1 MSFSSDEVNFL
12 VYRYLQES
20 GFLHSAYV
28 FGIESHISQSNING
42 ALVPPAALLTI
53 LQKGLLYT
61 EVEWSVGEDGEVA
74 RPIEGLSL
82 IDAVMPEVK
91 PPKPIVKTEP
101 GKPGAAVDS
110 SSASAASAAAAG
122 GNQNSSNSKPE
133 IKIEPGTG
141 AAGSTAGGNKT
152 TSTTGGTSTPTDQ
165 TTSEVD
171 SSGNAANSTGGTFAG
186 NNGNNQAS
194 AGGANSTSNPSA
206 GGDSAGA
213 ATGGQK
219 KAQNSNEAQ
228 GSSSGGTANATSTDD
243 AASSTSTNGNSST
256 SSSAEQPASGVT
268 PAVST
273 SNPDAAAAG
282 GGATAAGAKAPSGAV
297 TIRVGAQGNS
307 SVQAGGGSSTA
318 QNSAPSGTISSST
331 GGGGGAGTPA
341 ALVPMEID
349 ESIEI
354 PESKARVLRG
364 HESEVFICA
373 WNPSRDLLAS
383 GSGDSTARI
392 WDMSDANT
400 NSNQLVL
407 RHCIQKGGA
416 EVPSN
421 KDVTSLDWNCDGSL
435 LATGSYDGYAR
446 IWKTDGRLASTL
458 GQHKGPIFAL
468 KWNKCGNYILSAGV
482 DKTTIIWDASTGQCT
497 QQFAFHSAPA
507 LDVDWQTNLAF
518 ASCSTDQRIHV
529 CRLGV
534 NEPIKTFKGHT
545 NEVNAIK
552 WCPQGQLLASCS
564 DDMTLKIWSMN
575 RDRCC
580 HDLQAHSKEIYTIK
594 WSPTGPGTNNP
605 NTNLILA
612 SASFDSTVRLWDVE
626 RGSCIHTL
634 TKHTEPVYSVAFS
647 PDGKHLASGSFD
659 KCVHIWST
667 QTGQLVH
674 SYKGTGGIF
683 EVCWNSKG
691 TKVGAS
697 ASDGSVFVLDL
708 RKF

>member
-1 MSFSSDEVNFL
+1 MSFSSDEVNYL
-12 VYRYLQES
+12 VFRYLQES

-53 LQKGLLYT
+53 IQKGLLYT

-91 PPKPIVKTEP
+91 PPKPAVKTELAKAGVEASTP
-101 GKPGAAVDS
+101 AGANANNNV
-110 SSASAASAAAAG
+110 
-122 GNQNSSNSKPE
+122 KPE

-141 AAGSTAGGNKT
+141 AAGAGKTAS
-152 TSTTGGTSTPTDQ
+152 STTGTSTPTGNAES
-165 TTSEVD
+165 SEVD
-171 SSGNAANSTGGTFAG
+171 SSGNANGNSTNTGNNNTTGGTNATA
-186 NNGNNQAS
+186 NNQPTAS
-194 AGGANSTSNPSA
+194 AGGDASAAATNANKKAGSSEPGNSTTSA
-206 GGDSAGA
+206 
-213 ATGGQK
+213 T
-219 KAQNSNEAQ
+219 NN
-228 GSSSGGTANATSTDD
+228 ANATNTDD
-243 AASSTSTNGNSST
+243 AASSTSTNGNGST
-256 SSSAEQPASGVT
+256 SSSVEQPSAGVT
-268 PAVST
+268 TTGNVPACAAT
-273 SNPDAAAAG
+273 DTATAAAAG
-282 GGATAAGAKAPSGAV
+282 GATAGAKAPSGA
-297 TIRVGAQGNS
+297 
-307 SVQAGGGSSTA
+307 STA
-318 QNSAPSGTISSST
+318 RTGSQPGNNVQTGAATVQSSAPSST
-331 GGGGGAGTPA
+331 TSNSGTPGGTVEA
-341 ALVPMEID
+341 MEID
-349 ESIEI
+349 QSIEI

-392 WDMSDANT
+392 WDMSDANA

-468 KWNKCGNYILSAGV
+468 KWNKSGNYILSAGV

-507 LDVDWQTNLAF
+507 LDVDWQSNRSF

-529 CRLGV
+529 CRLGI
-534 NEPIKTFKGHT
+534 NEPIKTFRGHT

-564 DDMTLKIWSMN
+564 DDMTLKIWSMS
-575 RDRCC
+575 RDVCC

-626 RGSCIHTL
+626 RGTCIHTL